1 MRKHSNGHQV
11 VVLNEDNFQ
20 QYVKLPKVII
30 DRFTEH
36 KADKNDL
43 KNITL
48 DQTKISDVVRTYLLY
63 YYDNS
68 TLVVSIQ
75 IQPYLHFSH
84 ASIDVQDAD
93 VMQKSRIFQQAQILY
108 IPVWPSFIN
117 TLLQKVTLPLQAL
130 RCSHPGF
137 MLLLFCGTFALT
149 TPEYIIV
156 PLRQSPSY

>member
-1 MRKHSNGHQV
+1 MTCKIEVALRS
-11 VVLNEDNFQ
+11 
-20 QYVKLPKVII
+20 
-30 DRFTEH
+30 RFCE
-36 KADKNDL
+36 ALLQKNDAL
-43 KNITL
+43 IYLDPSIFKDKAIFWRNTASISSEIARSTDVFITHN
-48 DQTKISDVVRTYLLY
+48 
-63 YYDNS
+63 YDNHDGQIPLWAAVEVMS
-68 TLVVSIQ
+68 LERFPSI
-75 IQPYLHFSH
+75 
-84 ASIDVQDAD
+84 
-93 VMQKSRIFQQAQILY
+93 SRIFQQAQILY